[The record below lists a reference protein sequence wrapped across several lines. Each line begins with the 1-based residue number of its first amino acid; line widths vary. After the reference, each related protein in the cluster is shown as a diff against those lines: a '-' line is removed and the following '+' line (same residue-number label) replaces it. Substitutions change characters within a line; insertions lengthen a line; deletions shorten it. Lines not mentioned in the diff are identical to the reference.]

1 MPPSTLETRVGRC
14 STWRDKSWGKI
25 QPETPAIAST
35 TGTDSE
41 GGFSM
46 PVVAVRQVVPKLV
59 ENSESVYPYMG
70 VSFDNEM
77 MLGERLALG
86 GDCLARVEVLSI
98 EKLGKD
104 EE

>member
-1 MPPSTLETRVGRC
+1 MGRC
-14 STWRDKSWGKI
+14 SPWRDKSWGYI
-25 QPETPAIAST
+25 QPENPAIAST
-35 TGTDSE
+35 TGTNSG

-46 PVVAVRQVVPKLV
+46 PVATVRQVVPKLD

-70 VSFDNEM
+70 VSFDNEIT
-77 MLGERLALG
+77 LGERLALG

-98 EKLGKD
+98 EKLRKD